1 MTGYSG
7 RIIIGEVLLVDDQVK
22 ELIYSGASV
31 TAIKENAQR
40 NGMRLLKDDAVLKAS
55 RGITTIE
62 EVLRVAG

>member
-1 MTGYSG
+1 
-7 RIIIGEVLLVDDQVK
+7 VK